1 MKKLNKLLAL
11 CLALTT
17 LLLCVPFTASAAES
31 EYGPEDLRSIHGI
44 DYNRITQKATG
55 DGKSYPVELKMGD
68 LTFNGELTGSHGL
81 SYEELNKIINDVLKE
96 KKLTVEQIQLVKA
109 LSKNVEDKAI
119 EHWGLQ
125 IMEGLIS
132 YIPMDDTIANEIGGW
147 NDIFAYMVHDMD
159 EKNVIE
165 YLADRQRQKL
175 IVDKWKIAENGLK
188 KYEGYLEVVGRAAD
202 AIPLAGEM
210 LNTLKVAEEWL
221 KGNERLEK
229 YLKDL
234 EQKMADV
241 NDFYSECSRRANKL
255 AEEKGEGSY
264 SIKFNNATATDTFTF
279 WGISGLMSEW
289 SLSGELVKGIS
300 GAGDGV
306 IGNYEGTLTLSMKAL
321 DMAATFDK
329 NWVQNSNALPTGI
342 MRVFKSG
349 DTFTDTPQNT
359 TKLERSIS
367 GEFNI
372 YIPGASSGI
381 YEPAVFG
388 SFNGADIIDFYFN
401 HKAESS
407 YSAYTDGSNAL
418 IYGAN
423 LTSSDVNTVYFEGYH
438 TFPIIM
444 GSAGTGPDTWV
455 QSTGD
460 LDMNVGTV
468 WDPLDG
474 EVSMEINF
482 GR

>member
-11 CLALTT
+11 CLALTM

-55 DGKSYPVELKMGD
+55 DSKSYPVELKMGD

-132 YIPMDDTIANEIGGW
+132 YIPMNDTIANEIGGW

-255 AEEKGEGSY
+255 AEEKGAGSY

-289 SLSGELVKGIS
+289 TLSGELIKSDIGESDGVAGTYTGSLNLDIRALDMKETFDARFLSEHNFSYVRQEMESWKHLTGGYVDTVNTNTVLSRSLSGEI
-300 GAGDGV
+300 
-306 IGNYEGTLTLSMKAL
+306 
-321 DMAATFDK
+321 
-329 NWVQNSNALPTGI
+329 
-342 MRVFKSG
+342 
-349 DTFTDTPQNT
+349 
-359 TKLERSIS
+359 
-367 GEFNI
+367 
-372 YIPGASSGI
+372 
-381 YEPAVFG
+381 
-388 SFNGADIIDFYFN
+388 
-401 HKAESS
+401 
-407 YSAYTDGSNAL
+407 SAYVQP
-418 IYGAN
+418 
-423 LTSSDVNTVYFEGYH
+423 TSGMSDVNVSGDLASNDKIVFSFDH
-438 TFPIIM
+438 TIKGKNTSGTIYYSYVTQITSSNPNTINRSYKLSQITNVPM
-444 GSAGTGPDTWV
+444 AGTSETINFDEYSEGAPADI
-455 QSTGD
+455 
-460 LDMNVGTV
+460 GTV
-468 WDPLDG
+468 WEPL
-474 EVSMEINF
+474 ESEISMTINF

>member
-1 MKKLNKLLAL
+1 MKKLNKMLAL
-11 CLALTT
+11 CMALIM

-109 LSKNVEDKAI
+109 LAANVEDKAI

-132 YIPMDDTIANEIGGW
+132 YIPMNDKIASEIGGW

-255 AEEKGEGSY
+255 AEEKGAGSY

-289 SLSGELVKGIS
+289 TLSGELIKSDIGESDGVAGTYTGSLNLDIRALDMKETFDARFLSEHNFSYVRQEMESWKHLTGGYVDTVNTNTVLSRSLSGEI
-300 GAGDGV
+300 
-306 IGNYEGTLTLSMKAL
+306 
-321 DMAATFDK
+321 
-329 NWVQNSNALPTGI
+329 
-342 MRVFKSG
+342 
-349 DTFTDTPQNT
+349 
-359 TKLERSIS
+359 
-367 GEFNI
+367 
-372 YIPGASSGI
+372 
-381 YEPAVFG
+381 
-388 SFNGADIIDFYFN
+388 
-401 HKAESS
+401 
-407 YSAYTDGSNAL
+407 SAYVQP
-418 IYGAN
+418 
-423 LTSSDVNTVYFEGYH
+423 TSGMSDVNVSGDLASNDKIVFSFDH
-438 TFPIIM
+438 TIKGKNTSGTIYYSYVTQITSSNPNTINRSYKLSQITNVPM
-444 GSAGTGPDTWV
+444 AGTSETVNFDEYSEGAPADI
-455 QSTGD
+455 
-460 LDMNVGTV
+460 GTV
-468 WDPLDG
+468 WEPL
-474 EVSMEINF
+474 ESEISMTINF

>member
-11 CLALTT
+11 CLALTM

-132 YIPMDDTIANEIGGW
+132 YIPMNDTIANEIGGW

-264 SIKFNNATATDTFTF
+264 SIKFNNAVATDHFTF

-289 SLSGELVKGIS
+289 TLSGELIKSDIGESDGVAGTYTGSLNLDIRALDMKETFDARFLSEHNFSYVRQEMESWKHLTGGYVDTVNTNTVLSRSLSGEI
-300 GAGDGV
+300 
-306 IGNYEGTLTLSMKAL
+306 
-321 DMAATFDK
+321 
-329 NWVQNSNALPTGI
+329 
-342 MRVFKSG
+342 
-349 DTFTDTPQNT
+349 
-359 TKLERSIS
+359 
-367 GEFNI
+367 
-372 YIPGASSGI
+372 
-381 YEPAVFG
+381 
-388 SFNGADIIDFYFN
+388 
-401 HKAESS
+401 
-407 YSAYTDGSNAL
+407 SAYVQP
-418 IYGAN
+418 
-423 LTSSDVNTVYFEGYH
+423 TSGMSDVNVSGDLASNDKIVFSFDH
-438 TFPIIM
+438 TIKGKNTSGTIYYSYVTQITSSNPNTINRSYKLSQITNVPM
-444 GSAGTGPDTWV
+444 AGTSETVNFDEYSEGAPADI
-455 QSTGD
+455 
-460 LDMNVGTV
+460 GTV
-468 WDPLDG
+468 WEPL
-474 EVSMEINF
+474 ESEISMTINF

>member
-1 MKKLNKLLAL
+1 MKKLNKWLAL
-11 CLALTT
+11 CLALTM
-17 LLLCVPFTASAAES
+17 LLLCVPFTASAVES

-55 DGKSYPVELKMGD
+55 DRKSYPVELKMGD

-132 YIPMDDTIANEIGGW
+132 YIPMNDTIANEIGGW

-255 AEEKGEGSY
+255 AEEKGAGSY

-289 SLSGELVKGIS
+289 TLSGELIKSDIGESDGVAGTYTGSLNLDIRALDMKETFDARFLSEHNFSYVRQEMESWKHLTGGYVDTVNTNTVLSRSLSGEI
-300 GAGDGV
+300 
-306 IGNYEGTLTLSMKAL
+306 
-321 DMAATFDK
+321 
-329 NWVQNSNALPTGI
+329 
-342 MRVFKSG
+342 
-349 DTFTDTPQNT
+349 
-359 TKLERSIS
+359 
-367 GEFNI
+367 
-372 YIPGASSGI
+372 
-381 YEPAVFG
+381 
-388 SFNGADIIDFYFN
+388 
-401 HKAESS
+401 
-407 YSAYTDGSNAL
+407 SAYVQP
-418 IYGAN
+418 
-423 LTSSDVNTVYFEGYH
+423 TSGMSDVNVSGDLASNDKIVFSFDH
-438 TFPIIM
+438 TIKGKNTSGTIYYSYVTQITSSNPNTINRSYKLSQITNVPM
-444 GSAGTGPDTWV
+444 AGT
-455 QSTGD
+455 SE
-460 LDMNVGTV
+460 TV
-468 WDPLDG
+468 NLTNIAKARPLTLAR
-474 EVSMEINF
+474 F
-482 GR
+482 GSRLKAKSV

>member
-11 CLALTT
+11 CLALTM
-17 LLLCVPFTASAAES
+17 LLLCVPFTAAAAES

-175 IVDKWKIAENGLK
+175 IVDKWKIAENSLNT
-188 KYEGYLEVVGRAAD
+188 YEGYLDKVGRAAD

-264 SIKFNNATATDTFTF
+264 SIKFNNAVATDHFTF

-289 SLSGELVKGIS
+289 TLSGELIKSDIGESDGVAGTYTGSLNLDIRALDMKETFDARFLSEHNFSYVRQEMESWKHLTGGYVDTVNTNTVLSRSLSGEI
-300 GAGDGV
+300 
-306 IGNYEGTLTLSMKAL
+306 
-321 DMAATFDK
+321 
-329 NWVQNSNALPTGI
+329 
-342 MRVFKSG
+342 
-349 DTFTDTPQNT
+349 
-359 TKLERSIS
+359 
-367 GEFNI
+367 
-372 YIPGASSGI
+372 
-381 YEPAVFG
+381 
-388 SFNGADIIDFYFN
+388 
-401 HKAESS
+401 
-407 YSAYTDGSNAL
+407 SAYVQP
-418 IYGAN
+418 
-423 LTSSDVNTVYFEGYH
+423 TSGMSDVNVSGDLASNDKIVFSFDH
-438 TFPIIM
+438 TIKGKNTSGTIYYSYVTQITSSNPNTINRSYKLSQITNVPM
-444 GSAGTGPDTWV
+444 AGTSETVNFDEYSEGAPADI
-455 QSTGD
+455 
-460 LDMNVGTV
+460 GTV
-468 WDPLDG
+468 WEPL
-474 EVSMEINF
+474 ESEISMTINF